1 MSIGKDEFLPLV
13 IATSGGRVGDVG
25 LMNKKGYKKSIE
37 SNSLWVIV
45 PETTRLLPYHEKHTL
60 ISLDF
65 KGKWYQ
71 AVVEGMDAEVSS
83 PGSSSAFNT
92 PPALPDTLAALRAVV
107 HKRRLNLPEGSYTSY
122 LFKEG
127 AEKIRKKLGEEAIE
141 LILAR
146 DKDDIIFEAADL
158 IYHLLVLLES
168 ADIPLEEV
176 FAELAGRAG

>member
-1 MSIGKDEFLPLV
+1 MCI
-13 IATSGGRVGDVG
+13 SGG
-25 LMNKKGYKKSIE
+25 LTCLK
-37 SNSLWVIV
+37 V
-45 PETTRLLPYHEKHTL
+45 P
-60 ISLDF
+60 I
-65 KGKWYQ
+65 
-71 AVVEGMDAEVSS
+71 
-83 PGSSSAFNT
+83 
-92 PPALPDTLAALRAVV
+92 PP
-107 HKRRLNLPEGSYTSY
+107 